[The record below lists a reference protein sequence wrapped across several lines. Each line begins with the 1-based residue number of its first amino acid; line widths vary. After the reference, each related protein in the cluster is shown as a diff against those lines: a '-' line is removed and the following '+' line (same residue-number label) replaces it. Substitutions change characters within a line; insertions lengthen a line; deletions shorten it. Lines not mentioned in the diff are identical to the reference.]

1 MTSHRPRYAAIAAVL
16 AVAAAPGFAL
26 AQTMFT
32 SSAAF
37 NAGYGRSAG
46 SENYPVSP
54 TLADAST
61 NLTPAGA
68 VNQEGTGQ
76 ALFSNVGG
84 AASTFSG
91 VGGGTYN
98 ISATSDHLTVVVQ
111 GDNNNV
117 TVNSTSSGTG
127 TGSSTTSN
135 GNP

>member
-1 MTSHRPRYAAIAAVL
+1 MTSHRPRYAAIAAAL

-61 NLTPAGA
+61 NLTPSSA
-68 VNQEGTGQ
+68 VNQDGAGQ

-84 AASTFSG
+84 ASSTFSG
-91 VGGGTYN
+91 VGGGTFN
-98 ISATSDHLTVVVQ
+98 INATSDHLTVVVQ

-117 TVNSTSSGTG
+117 TVNSSATG
-127 TGSSTTSN
+127 TGSTTTTSN

>member
-1 MTSHRPRYAAIAAVL
+1 MKSHRPRYAAVVAAL
-16 AVAAAPGFAL
+16 ALAAAPGFAL

-32 SSAAF
+32 NAAAF
-37 NAGYGRSAG
+37 NAGYGRTAG

-61 NLTPAGA
+61 NLTPASA

-84 AASTFSG
+84 AASTFTG
-91 VGGGTYN
+91 VGAGTYN
-98 ISATSDHLTVVVQ
+98 INATSDHLTVVVQ

-117 TVNSTSSGTG
+117 TVNSTSTGSGS
-127 TGSSTTSN
+127 SSTTSN